1 MFNNTSE
8 LMSQTSAADGA
19 VSGKRASG
27 KRGSRGPRYD
37 DKTLSEVV
45 RELLPTY
52 SEEWKM
58 VAKEYHSLSLEV
70 EERDHSSL
78 RRHFYE
84 KLCDKFRKP
93 TGTSSK
99 SEEVKRNQEAVE
111 LLVLRQDGDV
121 LRIPWILGI

>member
-45 RELLPTY
+45 REPPPTY
-52 SEEWKM
+52 SEEWKTA
-58 VAKEYHSLSLEV
+58 AKERHSLSLEV
-70 EERDHSSL
+70 EERGHTSL
-78 RRHFYE
+78 RRRLYE
-84 KLCDKFRKP
+84 RLRD
-93 TGTSSK
+93 
-99 SEEVKRNQEAVE
+99 E
-111 LLVLRQDGDV
+111 LRAIHVDAS
-121 LRIPWILGI
+121 

>member
-1 MFNNTSE
+1 MFASQSSIPTEEMFNNTSE
-8 LMSQTSAADGA
+8 LMSQMSAADGA

-70 EERDHSSL
+70 EERPL
-78 RRHFYE
+78 
-84 KLCDKFRKP
+84 KL
-93 TGTSSK
+93 
-99 SEEVKRNQEAVE
+99 EET
-111 LLVLRQDGDV
+111 LL
-121 LRIPWILGI
+121 